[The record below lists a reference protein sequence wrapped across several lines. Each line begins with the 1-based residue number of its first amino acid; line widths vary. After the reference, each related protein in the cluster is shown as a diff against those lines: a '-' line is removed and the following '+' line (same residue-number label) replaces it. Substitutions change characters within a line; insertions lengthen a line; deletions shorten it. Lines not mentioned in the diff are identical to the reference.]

1 MGTLIW
7 KPSVSF
13 SIMQY
18 NRFFIFFPRNV
29 ELSLDE
35 SNKKLG

>member
-18 NRFFIFFPRNV
+18 RFLIFFPRNV

-35 SNKKLG
+35 GNKKLG